1 MAITEGRNRRNHNL
15 HPAAPTV
22 PVTVPAPRTNDETIP
37 ATTGAGP
44 VRYVWAAARI
54 AIGWV
59 FLWAFLDKL
68 FGWGF
73 ATPAAKAWINGGSP
87 TTGFLKGT
95 ADRTFGDL
103 FGALAGQAWVDWLFM
118 TGLLG
123 IGAAL
128 ILGVGMRIAAAAGG
142 LLLLMMWAAEL
153 PLTTNPFM
161 DEHIVYAI
169 VLAGLA
175 LGGAGATFGLGRIWA
190 ATPLVRRF
198 PILK

>member
-1 MAITEGRNRRNHNL
+1 MAITEGRHQKAPL
-15 HPAAPTV
+15 LPAAP
-22 PVTVPAPRTNDETIP
+22 PAPQMTGT
-37 ATTGAGP
+37 TTGTDPA
-44 VRYVWAAARI
+44 RYVWAAARV
-54 AIGWV
+54 AVGWV

-95 ADRTFGDL
+95 ADRTFGGL

-118 TGLLG
+118 TGLAG

-128 ILGVGMRIAAAAGG
+128 VLGVGMRVAATTGG

-175 LGGAGATFGLGRIWA
+175 LTRAGETFGLGGRWA

-198 PILK
+198 PILR

>member
-1 MAITEGRNRRNHNL
+1 MTTQVTTQ
-15 HPAAPTV
+15 PT
-22 PVTVPAPRTNDETIP
+22 TP
-37 ATTGAGP
+37 ATTAGP

-68 FGWGF
+68 FGWGL
-73 ATPAAKAWINGGSP
+73 ATPAAKAWTNGASP
-87 TTGFLKGT
+87 TAGFLKGT
-95 ADRTFGDL
+95 ADHTLGGL
-103 FGALAGQAWVDWLFM
+103 FTTLAGQPWVDWLFM
-118 TGLLG
+118 TGLAA
-123 IGAAL
+123 IGTAL
-128 ILGVGMRIAAAAGG
+128 ILGIGMRIAATTAG

-169 VLAGLA
+169 VLIGLA
-175 LGGAGATFGLGRIWA
+175 LTGAGTTLGLGTQWA

>member
-1 MAITEGRNRRNHNL
+1 M
-15 HPAAPTV
+15 PAA
-22 PVTVPAPRTNDETIP
+22 
-37 ATTGAGP
+37 GAGP

-95 ADRTFGDL
+95 TDHTFGGL
-103 FGALAGQAWVDWLFM
+103 FNALAGQAWVDWLFM
-118 TGLLG
+118 TGLAG

-128 ILGVGMRIAAAAGG
+128 VLGVGMRLAATTGG

-169 VLAGLA
+169 VLAGLT
-175 LGGAGATFGLGRIWA
+175 LVGAGNTLGLARWWA
-190 ATPLVRRF
+190 STPLVRRL

>member
-1 MAITEGRNRRNHNL
+1 MAITAGRHQRNDL
-15 HPAAPTV
+15 DDAAPPAV
-22 PVTVPAPRTNDETIP
+22 QVTAAATATRPA
-37 ATTGAGP
+37 
-44 VRYVWAAARI
+44 RYVWAAARI
-54 AIGWV
+54 AVGWV

-68 FGWGF
+68 FGFGF

-95 ADRTFGDL
+95 ADHTFGGL
-103 FGALAGQAWVDWLFM
+103 FTTLAGQAWVDWLFM

-123 IGAAL
+123 VGAAL
-128 ILGVGMRIAAAAGG
+128 ILGVGMRVAAGAGG

-161 DEHIVYAI
+161 DEHIVYAV
-169 VLAGLA
+169 VLTGLA
-175 LGGAGATFGLGRIWA
+175 LDGAGETLGLGRWWA